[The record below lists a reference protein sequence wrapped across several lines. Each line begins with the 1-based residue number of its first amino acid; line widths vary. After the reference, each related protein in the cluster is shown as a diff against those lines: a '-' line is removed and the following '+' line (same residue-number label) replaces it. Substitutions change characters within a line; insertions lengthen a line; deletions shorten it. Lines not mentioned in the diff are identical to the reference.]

1 MSFSRATAALGGRS
15 ADGVPRISCLVSD
28 VDGTLVTDDKRLTEA
43 TVSAVRRLGEA
54 GIRFAVVSSRPPFG
68 LRMLVEPLRLA
79 TPLLAFNGGA
89 VVTPRLETLRQHLLG
104 SDAARRAIEMMSACG
119 ADVWLFTAERW
130 YVRDPNRPYVERE
143 IRTAQAE
150 PAAVPDFDALLGA
163 AGKIVGVSADFDLL
177 ARCEAE
183 MRPALGR
190 QANVVRSQ
198 PYYLDVTHPMA
209 NKGAA
214 LRWLAGHLGIPPAG
228 IATIGDGDN
237 DVAMFRESGFSI
249 AMGNGR
255 PAAKAA
261 ATVMTAGNDEDG
273 FARAVERYLLAR
285 PADAGEARS

>member
-1 MSFSRATAALGGRS
+1 
-15 ADGVPRISCLVSD
+15 VSD
-28 VDGTLVTDDKRLTEA
+28 VDGTLVTDDKRLTQG

-68 LRMLVEPLRLA
+68 MRMLVEPLRLT

-89 VVTPRLETLRQHLLG
+89 VVTPGLDVLQQHLLAP
-104 SDAARRAIEMMSACG
+104 DAARRAIGMIAACG
-119 ADVWLFTAERW
+119 ADIWLFTAERW
-130 YVRDPNRPYVERE
+130 FVLDPNRPYVARE

-150 PAAVPDFDALLGA
+150 PVTVPNFDPMLGA

-183 MRPALGR
+183 LRPALDG
-190 QANVVRSQ
+190 QANAVRSQ
-198 PYYLDVTHPMA
+198 PYYLDVTHPSA

-214 LRWLAGHLGIPPAG
+214 LRWLAGHLGIPHAE

-261 ATVMTAGNDEDG
+261 AMVVTGGNGEDG
-273 FARAVERYLLAR
+273 FAQAVDRYLLAR
-285 PADAGEARS
+285 PAAEGARP